1 MSEKL
6 DQIYDQLKELHREVN
21 LLVSISALVEW
32 DQRCFMP
39 SGGSDHRAEQTS
51 WLAGKI
57 HKKSTKNKIGEL
69 LSELEAAGIGK
80 GLDPRDVNVR
90 EWRHDFDLR
99 TKLPQEFVE
108 DLSRT
113 TSLAQDAWV
122 GARKN
127 NDFGAFQPWLEKI
140 VALKRREADYL
151 GWKNEPY
158 DALLDEYEPGAK
170 TEEVAAVLGGL
181 RDQLVPLLKAIKD
194 SPRKPRLDIL
204 HRDYPEAAQEAFS
217 KRVAAAIGFDFNRGR
232 LDVTAHPFCTTI
244 GPNDIRITTRFIR
257 DHVNAAFFGVMHEAG
272 HGLYEQNVLAEHKYT
287 PMGEAV
293 SLGIHES
300 QSRMW
305 ENSVGRS
312 LAFWQYWYP
321 EAQKAFTALKDVSV
335 EDFTFAVNAVEPSFI
350 RVEADETTYNLH
362 ILLRFELERALLKGD
377 LQAKDVPAA
386 WNEKFKA
393 YFGLDVPDNANGCL
407 QDIHWSAGL
416 IGYFPTYSLGN
427 LNAAQFFVKATED
440 LGDLEA
446 MFAKGQFAPLL
457 GWLRT
462 NVHSHGRRYRS
473 ADLTKVVTGKPLDSK
488 PLVDYLKKKAEMW
501 YGVKG

>member
-1 MSEKL
+1 MSKKT
-6 DQIYDQLKELHREVN
+6 DQIYQQLKDIQREIS
-21 LLVSISALVEW
+21 LLASIEALVEW
-32 DQRCFMP
+32 DQRCYLP
-39 SGGSDHRAEQTS
+39 SGASEHRADQIS
-51 WLAGKI
+51 WLAGKR
-57 HKKSTKNKIGEL
+57 HKKSTKAIIGEL
-69 LSELEAAGIGK
+69 LGELEAAGFGK

-90 EWRHDFDLR
+90 EWRHDYDLK

-122 GARKN
+122 PARKN
-127 NDFGAFQPWLEKI
+127 SNFSEFQPWLEKI
-140 VALKRREADYL
+140 VALKKREADYI
-151 GWKNEPY
+151 GWKKEPY
-158 DALLDEYEPGAK
+158 DALLDAYEPGAK

-181 RDQLVPLLKAIKD
+181 RDQLVPLLKAIKA
-194 SPRKPRLDIL
+194 SGRKPKLDIL
-204 HRDYPEAAQEAFS
+204 HRDFPESDQEAFA

-232 LDVTAHPFCTTI
+232 LDVTTHPFCTTI

-272 HGLYEQNVLAEHKYT
+272 HGLYEQNVPAEHKYT

-312 LAFWQYWYP
+312 LAFWKFWYP
-321 EAQKAFTALKDVSV
+321 KAKKAFASLEDVPMKDFV
-335 EDFTFAVNAVEPSFI
+335 FAINAVEPSFI

-362 ILLRFELERALLKGD
+362 ILLRFELERAMLNGD
-377 LQAKDVPAA
+377 LKAADVPAA
-386 WNEKFKA
+386 WNEKFKK
-393 YFGLDVPDNANGCL
+393 YFGLKVPKDSVGCL

-416 IGYFPTYSLGN
+416 IGYFSTYSLGN
-427 LNAAQFFVKATED
+427 LNAAQFFVKAQED
-440 LGDLEA
+440 LGDLET
-446 MFAKGQFAPLL
+446 MFAKGEFAPLL

-462 NVHSHGRRYRS
+462 NIHAHGRRYRS
-473 ADLTKVVTGKPLDSK
+473 AELTRVVTGKPLDSK
-488 PLVDYLKKKAEMW
+488 PLVDYLKKKAELW